1 MLFVVVKYGPKP
13 STKHQRQGAGS
24 EGSIRAK
31 ATAERRSRR
40 SGLKTSL
47 PSASA
52 SRRWKRIAPRFQ
64 RTMRGLN
71 ILFDGLQ
78 QQTGLTGCSAQT
90 ELIGFIRYFVS
101 AGK

>member
-1 MLFVVVKYGPKP
+1 MLFVVMKYGPKP
-13 STKHQRQGAGS
+13 STKHQRGS
-24 EGSIRAK
+24 RLRRFHQSKGYRRATITTEWLEDIL
-31 ATAERRSRR
+31 ALRVGVTAMEANS
-40 SGLKTSL
+40 
-47 PSASA
+47 PE
-52 SRRWKRIAPRFQ
+52 FQ

-90 ELIGFIRYFVS
+90 ELIGFICYFVS